1 MDYCKMWMQEIREYV
16 PQKSQ
21 PYNDDEDED
30 EDMAGE
36 EVGTFT
42 GPVPL
47 QQVPTASR
55 SLPIV
60 RHDLG
65 MSMPNRPMAASNSML
80 YPGSLAPSAPA
91 TQLSDPNDSLYLA
104 PVRRAFPGS
113 DKATMLDLS
122 LDTNVQADP
131 PFHMSPFVE
140 DASFYEGYQNHGF

>member
-30 EDMAGE
+30 EDIAGE
-36 EVGTFT
+36 EVGTLT

-47 QQVPTASR
+47 QPVPPASR

-60 RHDLG
+60 RHDFG
-65 MSMPNRPMAASNSML
+65 MPMPNRQMAASNSML
-80 YPGSLAPSAPA
+80 YPGSLALSAPA
-91 TQLSDPNDSLYLA
+91 TQLSDPDDSLYLA

-122 LDTNVQADP
+122 LDTNVQADL